1 MWVSARLALCL
12 NSVLNRGLLRE
23 YESSCGPSFEALL
36 STVSIAGQ
44 AAPGTQQTGSCSFCF
59 LRAGGGLGS
68 GQHGHGTWTR
78 AHVSLWSPGTG
89 PAPGIIY
96 LYIYIYVPIQPV
108 SIYLYICLCWLAAGH
123 IVLTVFV
130 ARRHVCEA
138 AAQPEQFY
146 TTIYVKN
153 CQWAK

>member
-1 MWVSARLALCL
+1 MD
-12 NSVLNRGLLRE
+12 
-23 YESSCGPSFEALL
+23 
-36 STVSIAGQ
+36 
-44 AAPGTQQTGSCSFCF
+44 
-59 LRAGGGLGS
+59 
-68 GQHGHGTWTR
+68 
-78 AHVSLWSPGTG
+78 TG
-89 PAPGIIY
+89 PGHVHTCHCGHQARAPLPASSILNIY
-96 LYIYIYVPIQPV
+96 APIHPV
-108 SIYLYICLCWLAAGH
+108 SIYLYICLCCLAAGH